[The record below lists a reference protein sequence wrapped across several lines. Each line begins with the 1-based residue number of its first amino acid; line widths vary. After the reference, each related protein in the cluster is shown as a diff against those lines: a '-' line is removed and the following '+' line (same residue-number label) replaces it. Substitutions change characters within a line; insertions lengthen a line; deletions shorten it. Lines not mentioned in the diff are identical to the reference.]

1 MALIGDCLG
10 SMLVGTLIAPVTNL
24 ATNATGVSVLSR
36 AFALARA
43 TKLAFALLAT
53 FLSFTFLSLSFEA
66 LATLLA
72 AIAEGKP
79 ATSFLI
85 FALELALL
93 LALDLTHLVNFH
105 RNFEFLIVHSVV
117 HRHLKVSTKTWFKA
131 S

>member
-10 SMLVGTLIAPVTNL
+10 SVLVGTLIAPVTNP
-24 ATNATGVSVLSR
+24 ATDATGVSVLSR

-43 TKLAFALLAT
+43 TKLAFALLAS
-53 FLSFTFLSLSFEA
+53 FLPFTFLSLSFEA

-79 ATSFLI
+79 APSFLI
-85 FALELALL
+85 FA

-105 RNFEFLIVHSVV
+105 RNWS
-117 HRHLKVSTKTWFKA
+117 S
-131 S
+131 